1 MYTCCGTKCL
11 FLKRGR
17 GYSYNFES
25 KEQLLVVIKTR
36 INNLINAK
44 GGGIITHQLHLNL
57 KYDYLIIQMSGGS
70 LWRVGG
76 GFRFLKNAH
85 IYNYMPEICE
95 LTVSD
100 MYLLVQTRL

>member
-1 MYTCCGTKCL
+1 
-11 FLKRGR
+11 
-17 GYSYNFES
+17 
-25 KEQLLVVIKTR
+25 
-36 INNLINAK
+36 
-44 GGGIITHQLHLNL
+44 
-57 KYDYLIIQMSGGS
+57 MSGGS